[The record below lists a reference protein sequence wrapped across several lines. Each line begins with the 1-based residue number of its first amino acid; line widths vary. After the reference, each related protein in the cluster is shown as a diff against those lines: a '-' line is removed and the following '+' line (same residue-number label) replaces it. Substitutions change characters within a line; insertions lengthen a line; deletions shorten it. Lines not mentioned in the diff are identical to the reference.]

1 MDKFKAMEA
10 FVRVVDTGGF
20 TRAAELMGAP
30 KATVSTLVQEL
41 QAQLGVR
48 LLHRTTRKVSVTADG
63 AAYYERC
70 VRLID
75 DLREADES
83 VSSRQGQP
91 SGRLRV
97 DVSTSLGSLLMYA
110 GIGEFMARYPDIQ
123 LEIGCSD
130 RLVNL
135 VSEAVDCVLRIGEVT
150 DPGVVARRVG
160 SMRLLTCASVAYAQ
174 AHGLP
179 QHPNALMQHRWIGYF
194 PAHTPGRVFPV
205 SLSRDGERIEL
216 TPTCA
221 LAVNDSNVYEDALH
235 AGLGIGCLPSYAL
248 ACEEKAKGLVPV
260 LPEWASDP
268 VPIYVMYPSNRH
280 LSTRV
285 QAFGDWVAEVCERH
299 PSLRRD

>member
-1 MDKFKAMEA
+1 MDKLKAMEA

-20 TRAAELMGAP
+20 TRAAERMGAP
-30 KATVSTLVQEL
+30 KASVSTLVAEL
-41 QAQLGVR
+41 EAQLGVR
-48 LLHRTTRKVSVTADG
+48 LLHRTTRKVTVTADG

-75 DLREADES
+75 DLREADEA
-83 VSSRQGQP
+83 VSSRQGQA

-135 VSEAVDCVLRIGEVT
+135 VSEAVDCVLRIGEVS
-150 DPGVVARRVG
+150 DPGTVARRVG
-160 SMRLLTCASVAYAQ
+160 SMRLLTCASKGYVQ

-179 QHPNALMQHRWIGYF
+179 QHPHELSLHKWIGYF
-194 PAHTPGRVFPV
+194 PSQTPGRIFPAIFQ
-205 SLSRDGERIEL
+205 RDGERIEW

-221 LAVNDSNVYEDALH
+221 LSVNDSNVYEDALH
-235 AGLGIGCLPSYAL
+235 AGLGIGMLPSYVL
-248 ACEEKAKGLVPV
+248 GCEEKAKGLVEV
-260 LPEWASDP
+260 LPDWASDP
-268 VPIYVMYPSNRH
+268 IPIFVMYPSNRH

-285 QAFGDWVAEVCERH
+285 QAFGEWVAELCERH

>member
-20 TRAAELMGAP
+20 TRAAEQMGAP
-30 KATVSTLVQEL
+30 KATVSTLVAEL
-41 QAQLGVR
+41 EAQLGVR
-48 LLHRTTRKVSVTADG
+48 LLHRTTRKVTVTADG

-70 VRLID
+70 VRLMD

-97 DVSTSLGSLLMYA
+97 DVPTSLGSLLMYA
-110 GIGEFMARYPDIQ
+110 GVGEFMARYPDIQ

-150 DPGVVARRVG
+150 DPGAVARRVG
-160 SMRLLTCASVAYAQ
+160 SMRLLTCAATAYVQ

-179 QHPNALMQHRWIGYF
+179 QHPQELMQHRWIGYF
-194 PAHTPGRVFPV
+194 SSQAPGRVFPATFV
-205 SLSRDGERIEL
+205 RDSERIEL
-216 TPTCA
+216 TPPGT
-221 LAVNDSNVYEDALH
+221 LSVNDSNVYEDALH
-235 AGLGIGCLPSYAL
+235 AGLGIGMLPSYAL
-248 ACEEKAKGLVPV
+248 ACEEKAKGLVHV
-260 LPEWASDP
+260 LPEWASEP

-285 QAFGDWVAEVCERH
+285 QAFGDWVAELFERH
-299 PSLRRD
+299 PTLRRD

>member
-30 KATVSTLVQEL
+30 KASVSTLVAEL
-41 QAQLGVR
+41 EAQLGVR

-97 DVSTSLGSLLMYA
+97 DVPTSLGSLLMYA
-110 GIGEFMARYPDIQ
+110 GVGDFLARYPDIQ

-150 DPGVVARRVG
+150 DPGAVARRVG
-160 SMRLLTCASVAYAQ
+160 SMRLLTCAAKAYVQ

-179 QHPNALMQHRWIGYF
+179 QHPQDLMQHRWIGYF
-194 PAHTPGRVFPV
+194 PSQAPGRIFPATFIRG
-205 SLSRDGERIEL
+205 SERIEL
-216 TPTCA
+216 TPPCT

-235 AGLGIGCLPSYAL
+235 AGLGIGMLPSYAL
-248 ACEEKAKGLVPV
+248 ACEEKAQGLVHV
-260 LPEWASDP
+260 LPAWASEP

-285 QAFGDWVAEVCERH
+285 QAFGDWVAELFERH